1 MEELGTV
8 HQLSNALIFMTSSTA
23 EITVTI
29 KLFAVYQEA
38 FDAAEI
44 SHQFPLNTP
53 VSAVLDKLILDR
65 PQLAQWH
72 DVTRFGINLEFVE
85 PSRIM
90 LDRDEVV
97 LIPPV
102 SGG

>member
-1 MEELGTV
+1 
-8 HQLSNALIFMTSSTA
+8 MTSIDR
-23 EITVTI
+23 EITITI

-38 FDAAEI
+38 FNTTEI
-44 SHQFPLNTP
+44 SYQFPPNTP
-53 VSAVLDKLILDR
+53 VKAVLDRLTIDR
-65 PQLAQWH
+65 PQLARWH
-72 DVTRFGINLEFVE
+72 DVTRFGINLEFVD
-85 PSRIM
+85 PDRIM

>member
-1 MEELGTV
+1 
-8 HQLSNALIFMTSSTA
+8 MTSPDRA
-23 EITVTI
+23 ITVTI
-29 KLFAVYQEA
+29 KLFAIYQEA

-44 SHQFPLNTP
+44 SYQFPPNTP
-53 VSAVLDKLILDR
+53 VKAVLDRLTLDR
-65 PQLAQWH
+65 PQLAQWR
-72 DVTRFGINLEFVE
+72 DLTRFGINLEFVE
-85 PSRIM
+85 PERIM

>member
-1 MEELGTV
+1 
-8 HQLSNALIFMTSSTA
+8 MTSSTA

-38 FDAAEI
+38 FGMDEI
-44 SHQFPLNTP
+44 SYQFPLNTP
-53 VSAVLDKLILDR
+53 VSAVLARLTIDR
-65 PQLAQWH
+65 PQLAKWH
-72 DVTRFGINLEFVE
+72 DVTRFGINLEFVA
-85 PSRIM
+85 PDRIM
-90 LDRDEVV
+90 IDRDEVV

>member
-1 MEELGTV
+1 MNSPSL
-8 HQLSNALIFMTSSTA
+8 

-38 FDAAEI
+38 FGRDEI
-44 SHQFPLNTP
+44 SYQFPLNTP
-53 VSAVLDKLILDR
+53 VKAVLDRLTLDR
-65 PQLAQWH
+65 PQLARWH
-72 DVTRFGINLEFVE
+72 DVTRFGINLEFVD
-85 PSRIM
+85 PDTMM

>member
-1 MEELGTV
+1 MNSL
-8 HQLSNALIFMTSSTA
+8 HP

-38 FDAAEI
+38 LGVAEI
-44 SHQFPLNTP
+44 SCQFPANTP
-53 VSAVLDKLILDR
+53 VKAVLEQLTLDR
-65 PQLAQWH
+65 PELGKWH
-72 DVTRFGINLEFVE
+72 EVTRFGINLEFVD
-85 PSRIM
+85 PDRIM
-90 LDRDEVV
+90 LDRDEIV

>member
-1 MEELGTV
+1 MGSASSSLF
-8 HQLSNALIFMTSSTA
+8 HLPMTSPTV

-38 FDAAEI
+38 FGTTEI
-44 SHQFPLNTP
+44 SYQFPPNTP
-53 VSAVLDKLILDR
+53 VKAVLARLTIDQ
-65 PQLAQWH
+65 PALAQWH
-72 DVTRFGINLEFVE
+72 DVTRFGINLEFVD
-85 PSRIM
+85 PDRIM
-90 LDRDEVV
+90 IDQDEVV

>member
-1 MEELGTV
+1 
-8 HQLSNALIFMTSSTA
+8 MTSSTS

-38 FDAAEI
+38 FGVSEI
-44 SHQFPLNTP
+44 SYQFPLNTP
-53 VSAVLDKLILDR
+53 VSAVLDRLTLDR

-85 PSRIM
+85 PDRIM

>member
-1 MEELGTV
+1 
-8 HQLSNALIFMTSSTA
+8 MTSPNL

-38 FDAAEI
+38 FGTAEI
-44 SHQFPLNTP
+44 SRQFPPNTP
-53 VSAVLDKLILDR
+53 VKAVLDRLTSER

-72 DVTRFGINLEFVE
+72 DVTRFGINLEFVD
-85 PSRIM
+85 PDRIV

>member
-1 MEELGTV
+1 MS
-8 HQLSNALIFMTSSTA
+8 QPTA
-23 EITVTI
+23 ITVTI

-38 FDAAEI
+38 FGATEI

-53 VSAVLDKLILDR
+53 VSAVLDRLTLDR

-72 DVTRFGINLEFVE
+72 EVTRFGINLEFVE
-85 PSRIM
+85 PDRIM
-90 LDRDEVV
+90 IDRDEIV

>member
-1 MEELGTV
+1 
-8 HQLSNALIFMTSSTA
+8 MTAPTT

-38 FDAAEI
+38 FGTPEI
-44 SHQFPLNTP
+44 AYQFPPNTP
-53 VSAVLDKLILDR
+53 VSAVLDRLTLDR

-85 PSRIM
+85 PDRIM